1 MGFDLFNKKKV
12 ESLQNQV
19 TELEEKLKQLELTKE
34 EAKYLDL
41 KKELTSLENTILNK
55 SLLLENI
62 NNEINAK
69 NDELDALST
78 KVSEKCN
85 SLKLLNTIDALN
97 IEIASKKAYLNYIEE
112 DDMYQSF
119 GLYKPKYNLMDS
131 EEYKQKLLDIRDN
144 QKLQIK
150 NKSAVNYSDNWTLD
164 GSKSKG
170 RAMNNDNIKMIIRSF
185 NNECEACINK
195 IKFNNIENIRKRIV
209 KSFEALNKLNQRN
222 QISITDNY
230 LDLKLKE
237 LDLAYEYEL
246 KKQEEKEEQQRIK
259 EQMREEAKVLKEI
272 ENAKKKLEKEESH
285 FRNAINDIKVQLNI
299 CNENDKAKLENKL
312 DELNA
317 ELDKLEKDKLNIEN
331 REKNTRAGYVYVISN
346 IGSFGDDVYK
356 IGMTRRLEPTERI
369 RELGSASVPFNFDI
383 HAIIFSDDAPAL
395 ENALHREFADNSVNQ
410 VNMRKEFFK
419 IPLSEIER
427 VVKENYNEIVQ
438 FTKIAEAAE
447 YRQSLAIS
455 KKSQHIA

>member
-1 MGFDLFNKKKV
+1 MRFDLFNKRKV

-19 TELEEKLKQLELTKE
+19 TELEEKLKNIEITKE
-34 EAKYLDL
+34 EVKYLDL
-41 KKELTSLENTILNK
+41 KKEFTNLENEIINK
-55 SLLLENI
+55 ANTLENI
-62 NNEINAK
+62 KTEINTK
-69 NDELDALST
+69 TDELNNLST
-78 KVSEKCN
+78 KVSEKCT
-85 SLKLLNTIDALN
+85 SLKLLDTITALN

-119 GLYKPKYNLMDS
+119 GLYTPKYNLMNSD
-131 EEYKQKLLDIRDN
+131 EYKEKLLHIRDM
-144 QKLQIK
+144 QKLQVK

-170 RAMNNDNIKMIIRSF
+170 RAMNNDNIKMVIRSF

-195 IKFNNIENIRKRIV
+195 IKFNNVESIRKRII
-209 KSFEALNKLNQRN
+209 KSFDTLNKLNQRN
-222 QISITDNY
+222 KISITNNY
-230 LDLKLKE
+230 LNLKLKE
-237 LDLAYEYEL
+237 LDLAYEYEI

-285 FRNAINDIKVQLNI
+285 FKNAISNIEAQLNN
-299 CNENDKAKLENKL
+299 CDENNRAKLESKLNELNTELAKLEN
-312 DELNA
+312 
-317 ELDKLEKDKLNIEN
+317 DKLNIEN

-346 IGSFGDDVYK
+346 IGSFGEDIYK
-356 IGMTRRLEPTERI
+356 IGMTRRLESTERV

-383 HAIIFSDDAPAL
+383 HAMIFSDDAPAL
-395 ENALHREFADNSVNQ
+395 ENALHKEFANNSVNKI
-410 VNMRKEFFK
+410 NMRKEFFK
-419 IPLSEIER
+419 VPLSEIER
-427 VVKENYNEIVQ
+427 VVKNNYNEVVQ

-455 KKSQHIA
+455 NESQDIA